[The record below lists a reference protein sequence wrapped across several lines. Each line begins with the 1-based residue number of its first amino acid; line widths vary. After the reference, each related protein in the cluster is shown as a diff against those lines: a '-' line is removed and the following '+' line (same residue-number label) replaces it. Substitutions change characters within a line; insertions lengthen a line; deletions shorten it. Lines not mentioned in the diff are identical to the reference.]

1 MKTCVGA
8 GWLVLVV
15 LLPVAAAAQ
24 GSAAVIL
31 DDPAPAS
38 WDASGHLSWLTVN
51 NGDVAARWNRWYD
64 VATVGA
70 SIGRFFGPHLK
81 VEFDTV
87 TSTSAQVY
95 VEHQI
100 TVPTQPYP
108 IYYAQP
114 LRFRT
119 TALSAGVSYQFFDNR
134 WFHPVAGAG
143 LESARETRTIDSL
156 VLGPLSTE
164 VPLLDPPGTTVSW
177 RHRPFAAV
185 GFKWFVSEHTFIRSD
200 VRTTFAPGGVG
211 QVSWR
216 SGFGVDF

>member
-8 GWLVLVV
+8 AWLALVV

-38 WDASGHLSWLTVN
+38 WDVSGHLSWLTVN
-51 NGDVAARWNRWYD
+51 NGGAAEWNRWYD

-70 SIGRFFGPHLK
+70 SVGRFLGPHLK

-87 TSTSAQVY
+87 TSTFAQVY

-100 TVPTQPYP
+100 TVPAQPYP
-108 IYYAQP
+108 VYYAQP
-114 LRFRT
+114 QQFRMT
-119 TALSAGVSYQFFDNR
+119 TLSAGVSYQFFDNR

-143 LESARETRTIDSL
+143 LESARETRTIDSR
-156 VLGPLSTE
+156 VLGPLSTA
-164 VPLLDPPGTTVSW
+164 VPLPDPPGTTASW
-177 RHRPFAAV
+177 QHRPFADL
-185 GFKWFVSEHTFIRSD
+185 GFKWFVSEHTFIRSG